1 VRRYNDLMLMQV
13 PPSTPIIVRVV
24 EPSEVSGLGT
34 VLMQAVGLTG
44 VIALGA
50 LGFGIVLASA
60 IIGYRKLKARGVTD
74 EEAAQTQSL
83 GLTPPAH
90 K

>member
-1 VRRYNDLMLMQV
+1 VQV
-13 PPSTPIIVRVV
+13 PPSTPIIVRIV
-24 EPSEVSGLGT
+24 ETSEVSGLGN
-34 VLMQAVGLTG
+34 VMIQAIGLTG
-44 VIALGA
+44 AIALGA

-60 IIGYRKLKARGVTD
+60 IIGYRKLRVRGVTD
-74 EEAAQTQSL
+74 EEAGQTQSL

>member
-1 VRRYNDLMLMQV
+1 M
-13 PPSTPIIVRVV
+13 I
-24 EPSEVSGLGT
+24 
-34 VLMQAVGLTG
+34 QAVGLTG
-44 VIALGA
+44 AIALGA

>member
-1 VRRYNDLMLMQV
+1 MQV
-13 PPSTPIIVRVV
+13 PPGTPIIVRVV

-50 LGFGIVLASA
+50 LGFGIVLAGV

-83 GLTPPAH
+83 GLTPPAQ

>member
-1 VRRYNDLMLMQV
+1 MQV
-13 PPSTPIIVRVV
+13 PPSTPIMVRVV
-24 EPSEVSGLGT
+24 EASEVSGLGT

-60 IIGYRKLKARGVTD
+60 IIWYRKLKARGVTD

>member
-1 VRRYNDLMLMQV
+1 MQA
-13 PPSTPIIVRVV
+13 PASAPIIVRVV
-24 EPSEVSGLGT
+24 EQSEISGLGS
-34 VLMQAVGLTG
+34 VLVQAVGLTG
-44 VIALGA
+44 VIAIGA

-83 GLTPPAH
+83 GLTPPAQ

>member
-1 VRRYNDLMLMQV
+1 MQV
-13 PPSTPIIVRVV
+13 PPSTPIMVRVV
-24 EPSEVSGLGT
+24 ETSEVSGLAT

-50 LGFGIVLASA
+50 LGFGILLASV

>member
-1 VRRYNDLMLMQV
+1 VQV

-24 EPSEVSGLGT
+24 ETSEVSSLGT
-34 VLMQAVGLTG
+34 VMIQAVGLTG
-44 VIALGA
+44 AIALGA
-50 LGFGIVLASA
+50 LGFGIVLASV
-60 IIGYRKLKARGVTD
+60 IIGYRKLRARGVTD
-74 EEAAQTQSL
+74 EEAGQTQSL

>member
-1 VRRYNDLMLMQV
+1 M
-13 PPSTPIIVRVV
+13 VRVV
-24 EPSEVSGLGT
+24 ERSEVSGLGD
-34 VLMQAVGLTG
+34 VMIQAIGLTG

-50 LGFGIVLASA
+50 LGFGIVLASV
-60 IIGYRKLKARGVTD
+60 IIGYRKLQARRVTD

-83 GLTPPAH
+83 GLTPTTR